1 MSLATSPS
9 PPNAPRRPRSGGR
22 TVKVPPRTR
31 PARFSRAV
39 RRTTFVAALVLLFT
53 LIPVLTYAG
62 IKASLND
69 QSGRNVGGPVDENA
83 PGYQALVTPT
93 PTALLLQINNVRS
106 LVGVTLLAAGGG
118 NGGGGALFIP
128 PTLQPD
134 PSSTSIQTL
143 ADMYASGGPTAAT
156 AALRKLFKM
165 SLDSV
170 TTVDA
175 ARWTQLVQPA
185 GPLTFDNSDELVD
198 PASGTTFRAGR
209 LTLEPSQV
217 ANYLALRNSGEDE
230 NAHLYRHQLF
240 WQAWLAAVAK
250 NSASDVVPGESG
262 SGLGSVVRAL
272 AGGQVQYATLP
283 IKPATGSSTSSTTST
298 PTGSDT
304 AKTYVP
310 DADAMPGVLAQM
322 VPFPSAGD
330 TGDRLKVRLLDGR
343 GDRPGALAAAAVL
356 VPAGAAVTVF
366 GNADR
371 FTYDKTEVRYYNSAR
386 QNGARA
392 MATAMGAGEPILQEN
407 QTDTV
412 DVTVIVGRD
421 FAPVGTTK

>member
-1 MSLATSPS
+1 
-9 PPNAPRRPRSGGR
+9 
-22 TVKVPPRTR
+22 
-31 PARFSRAV
+31 
-39 RRTTFVAALVLLFT
+39 VAALLILFT

-106 LVGVTLLAAGGG
+106 LVGITLLAAGGG
-118 NGGGGALFIP
+118 KGGGGALFIP
-128 PTLQPD
+128 AALQPD
-134 PSSTSIQTL
+134 PNSTSTQTL
-143 ADMYASGGPTAAT
+143 ADVYASGGPTAAT

-175 ARWTQLVQPA
+175 TRWTQLVQPA

-209 LTLEPSQV
+209 ITLEPSQV
-217 ANYLALRNSGEDE
+217 ATYLALRNSGEEE
-230 NAHLYRHQLF
+230 NAHLYRHQLL

-250 NSASDVVPGESG
+250 VGGADVVPGESG

-272 AGGQVQYATLP
+272 AGGEVQYATLP
-283 IKPATGSSTSSTTST
+283 IKPATSTSTSSTSTST

-304 AKTYVP
+304 AKTYLP
-310 DADAMPGVLAQM
+310 DVDAVPGVLAEM
-322 VPFPSAGD
+322 VPFPAAGD
-330 TGDRLKVRLLDGR
+330 AGDRLKVRLLDGR

-392 MATAMGAGEPILQEN
+392 MAKAMGAGEPILQEN